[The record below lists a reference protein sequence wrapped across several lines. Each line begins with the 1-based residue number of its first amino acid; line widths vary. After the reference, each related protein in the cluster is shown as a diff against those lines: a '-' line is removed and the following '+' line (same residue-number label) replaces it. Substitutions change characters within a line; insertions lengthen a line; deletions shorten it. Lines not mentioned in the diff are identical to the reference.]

1 MIRLVSIIT
10 NKSQA
15 ELPTR
20 RTGVGLPAWR
30 GLGWPLPS
38 ALGIAGD
45 VQGLLR
51 FLGPPGGREHPGLT
65 RAQSFLPNF
74 VESCRG
80 ATTPLPLLCACSAA
94 TTPANGRLRR
104 PRPGSSEPLAP
115 RGPRSPPAGGASA
128 RRSSAQPASCVCPS
142 GFPFSHKDRGG
153 PLPQADLRHLP
164 PCCYLLLFLKR
175 GGKRSNSSAFQRE
188 APEGGRRRPRSLRVA
203 AAPGLKRQAGCH
215 SAGQPGLCQRKPGLT
230 VKIALGEE
238 RGRLVEPWA
247 RPAVC
252 VPRAWVFTA
261 TTTGCPLGKGQGAEA
276 G

>member
-1 MIRLVSIIT
+1 MSLQAGARFPDSLLTLTAFSVGGGEIFKKYVSNFLPPLPETKKKQKAYSPFLLVHRDESFLGSCPFLFFACLEKEFSFGHRGKSRERFCLIRLVSIIT

-51 FLGPPGGREHPGLT
+51 FLGPPRGREHPGLT

-104 PRPGSSEPLAP
+104 PRPRSSEPLAP
-115 RGPRSPPAGGASA
+115 HGPRSPPAGGASA

-142 GFPFSHKDRGG
+142 GFPFRHKDRGG

-164 PCCYLLLFLKR
+164 PCRYLLLF
-175 GGKRSNSSAFQRE
+175 
-188 APEGGRRRPRSLRVA
+188 
-203 AAPGLKRQAGCH
+203 
-215 SAGQPGLCQRKPGLT
+215 
-230 VKIALGEE
+230 
-238 RGRLVEPWA
+238 
-247 RPAVC
+247 
-252 VPRAWVFTA
+252 
-261 TTTGCPLGKGQGAEA
+261 
-276 G
+276 